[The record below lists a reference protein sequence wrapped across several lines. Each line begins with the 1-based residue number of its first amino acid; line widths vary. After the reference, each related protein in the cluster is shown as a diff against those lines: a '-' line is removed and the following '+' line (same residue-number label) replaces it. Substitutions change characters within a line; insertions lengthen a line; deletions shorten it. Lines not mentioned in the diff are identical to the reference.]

1 MLSLI
6 AASAQLQKADNLF
19 IMRQFQGG
27 VSVGNVLF
35 FNFLI

>member
-1 MLSLI
+1 MNVVV
-6 AASAQLQKADNLF
+6 ASTQLQKADNLF

-35 FNFLI
+35 LNF